1 MIILR
6 ELSDPRLQGL
16 PTITRVRITEDLSIA
31 DVYITVMGTAGQ
43 QRAALNALKH
53 SAGLMRTRLTR
64 ELTLRQAPFLNF
76 HMDEDLKKELEL
88 LELLD
93 KVSKENAEL
102 EKKRAEQQGT
112 RVEEAEGLPG
122 DQDQRESR

>member
-16 PTITRVRITEDLSIA
+16 PTITRVRMTDDLSIA
-31 DVYITVMGTAGQ
+31 DVYITVMGTPGQ

-53 SAGLMRTRLTR
+53 SAGLMRTRLTK

>member
-16 PTITRVRITEDLSIA
+16 PTITRVRMTDDLSIA

-53 SAGLMRTRLTR
+53 SAGLMRTRLTK

>member
-1 MIILR
+1 MIIQH